1 MSNQQDQNQ
10 NENFESATPEEE
22 EFAQNQ
28 QEQRDFDSSI
38 ADPEGGD
45 NPLQTSPEGAQ
56 YQEDPLANPREQ
68 ATSEQG
74 YSEQATSEQGYSE
87 QGYSEQEGMER
98 GYSEQENTER
108 GYPEQ
113 ENAQGETT
121 NVDPDL
127 VNDESGS
134 DPYSDSQQETEQT
147 EGY

>member
-10 NENFESATPEEE
+10 NENFESATPEEQ

-45 NPLQTSPEGAQ
+45 NPLRTSPEGTQ
-56 YQEDPLANPREQ
+56 HEEDPFANPREQ

-74 YSEQATSEQGYSE
+74 YSEQV
-87 QGYSEQEGMER
+87 YSEQEGTDR
-98 GYSEQENTER
+98 GYSKQENTER
-108 GYPEQ
+108 GYSEQ

-121 NVDPDL
+121 NADPDL
-127 VNDESGS
+127 VNDEPGS
-134 DPYSDSQQETEQT
+134 DPYSESQQETEQR
-147 EGY
+147 EE

>member
-1 MSNQQDQNQ
+1 MSNQQDQHQ
-10 NENFESATPEEE
+10 NENFESATPEEQ

-45 NPLQTSPEGAQ
+45 NPLRTSPEGTQ
-56 YQEDPLANPREQ
+56 YEEDPLANPRRE
-68 ATSEQG
+68 ATNEQG
-74 YSEQATSEQGYSE
+74 YSEQV
-87 QGYSEQEGMER
+87 YSEQEGTDR
-98 GYSEQENTER
+98 GYS
-108 GYPEQ
+108 EQ

-134 DPYSDSQQETEQT
+134 DPYSESQQETEQR
-147 EGY
+147 EE